1 MSPKLPLHKSP
12 EDGYYAL
19 TKTHHEVIRQNL
31 KNLIL
36 TVPGERIMIPD
47 FGVGLKKLLFEQRDP
62 DIYASICARIDQQTT
77 QYMPF
82 VTIEDVEIIDSEI
95 RWTLSGGE
103 PEFHSSDYLKQNSM
117 NSNTI
122 KIRIM
127 FFIRALNSRAILSFR
142 V

>member
-1 MSPKLPLHKSP
+1 MVNKTFLFLFTYIFFSFHIITAGTTGKIAGRITGTKGEGLQGANVFLKTTSIGVATD

-62 DIYASICARIDQQTT
+62 DIYASICASI
-77 QYMPF
+77 Y
-82 VTIEDVEIIDSEI
+82 
-95 RWTLSGGE
+95 
-103 PEFHSSDYLKQNSM
+103 
-117 NSNTI
+117 
-122 KIRIM
+122 
-127 FFIRALNSRAILSFR
+127 ALNNKIQLYLLYMLAFMSA
-142 V
+142 